1 MIVEKE
7 DELAERRELFRQRL
21 RELGKASLEAAA
33 PIEERRELPAELG
46 GVAPQGADEIRKED
60 ERILVAALEG
70 EPCGVPA
77 RRAQE
82 VGILRDDRRLAV
94 ARGCLDEGQAVPLR
108 AGQPVEQA
116 LPPEKRKR

>member
-46 GVAPQGADEIRKED
+46 GGAPQGADEIRKED
-60 ERILVAALEG
+60 ERILVAVLEG
-70 EPCGVPA
+70 EPCGGPA

-82 VGILRDDRRLAV
+82 GGGLRDDRRPAV
-94 ARGCLDEGQAVPLR
+94 ARGCPYQGQAAPLR
-108 AGQPVEQA
+108 PGQP
-116 LPPEKRKR
+116 